1 MQIQNM
7 PQHHHE
13 FQHSLRVAVPERP
26 PFRKPGHW
34 SRALQAAAFARAI
47 DTQLGAGSI
56 CDVSRLDGRQMQLSV
71 KPALTSKAYDVEDF
85 AAAQEFFH
93 SKGWTDGLPVVPPT
107 QAAIENCL
115 EWAGM
120 SPDQLLGIE
129 PVREQ
134 PITAEKLA
142 INAVMAGCLPM
153 HFPIVATAWQAM
165 MKEEFLLH
173 GVTSSTGGCAI
184 LVIINGPIRLEV
196 GTSSTFNALGNSDRA
211 TAAIGRTMRLALI
224 NLLDVRPGGIDRS
237 TLGHPGKY
245 SYCLA
250 EDEEDSNWRPLSVVR
265 GMPPGASAV
274 TVMAAMAP
282 RQIMN
287 EWTTDPKEIL
297 ETFAAEMRANQLHY
311 SIYGGNYV
319 IVIPKQLR
327 EHIQAAGWTK
337 QDIGEFVFERA
348 RVRRGDWANVG
359 KGSVVR
365 DRADKVHPALGSPED
380 LLVVAAGGPA
390 GGFGA
395 IIPPWMGSKTRAV
408 TAAIGACVD
417 CGPGTD

>member
-1 MQIQNM
+1 
-7 PQHHHE
+7 
-13 FQHSLRVAVPERP
+13 
-26 PFRKPGHW
+26 
-34 SRALQAAAFARAI
+34 
-47 DTQLGAGSI
+47 
-56 CDVSRLDGRQMQLSV
+56 MQLTV
-71 KPALTSKAYDVEDF
+71 KPALTSKVYEVADF
-85 AAAQEFFH
+85 AAAQELFH
-93 SKGWTDGLPVVPPT
+93 ANGWTDGLPVVPPT
-107 QAAIENCL
+107 AEAVGTCI

-120 SPDQLLGIE
+120 SPDQLIGIE

-153 HFPIVATAWQAM
+153 HFPVVATAWQAM
-165 MKEEFLLH
+165 LKEEFLLH
-173 GVTSSTGGCAI
+173 GVTSSTGGCAV
-184 LVIINGPIRLEV
+184 LVIINGPIRLEI
-196 GTSSTFNALGNSDRA
+196 GTSPTFNALGNSDRA
-211 TAAIGRTMRLALI
+211 TAAIGRAMRLALI
-224 NLLDVRPGGIDRS
+224 NLMDVRPGTIDRS

-250 EDEEDSNWRPLSVVR
+250 EDEEDTTWQPLSVVR
-265 GMPPGASAV
+265 GMPVGASAV

-297 ETFAAEMRANQLHY
+297 ETFAAEMRANQLNY

-327 EHIQAAGWTK
+327 EHIQAAGWGK
-337 QDIGEFVFERA
+337 RDIAEYVFERA
-348 RVRRGDWANVG
+348 RVRRGEWAGVG

-365 DRADKVHPALGSPED
+365 DRADKVHPALQSPDD

-395 IIPPWMGSKTRAV
+395 VIPPWMGSKTRAV
-408 TAAIGACVD
+408 TAAIGACID
-417 CGPGTD
+417 CEPAER

>member
-1 MQIQNM
+1 
-7 PQHHHE
+7 
-13 FQHSLRVAVPERP
+13 
-26 PFRKPGHW
+26 
-34 SRALQAAAFARAI
+34 
-47 DTQLGAGSI
+47 
-56 CDVSRLDGRQMQLSV
+56 MQLLT
-71 KPALTSKAYDVEDF
+71 KRALTSRIHEAPDF
-85 AAAQEFFH
+85 SAAQELCH
-93 SKGWTDGLPVVPPT
+93 SNGWTDGLPVVPPT
-107 QAAIENCL
+107 EAAVEACL
-115 EWAGM
+115 DWAGM
-120 SPDQLLGIE
+120 TPDQLIGIE

-134 PITAEKLA
+134 AITAEKLA

-153 HFPIVATAWQAM
+153 HFPVVVTAWEAM
-165 MKEEFLLH
+165 LKEEFLLH

-184 LVIINGPIRLEV
+184 LVIINGPIRLEM
-196 GTSSTFNALGNSDRA
+196 GANATFNALGNSDRA
-211 TAAIGRTMRLALI
+211 TAVIGRAIRLSLI
-224 NLLDVRPGGIDRS
+224 NLMDVRPGGIDRA

-250 EDEEDSNWRPLSVVR
+250 EDEEDTVWQPLHLQR
-265 GMPPGASAV
+265 GMPEGTSGV
-274 TVMAAMAP
+274 TVFASLGP

-327 EHIQAAGWTK
+327 DHIQAAGWSK
-337 QDIGEFVFERA
+337 QDIAEYLFERA
-348 RVRRGDWANVG
+348 RVLRGDWANVG

-365 DRADKVHPALGSPED
+365 DRASKVHPALQSPDD

-395 IIPPWMGSKTRAV
+395 VIPPWMGSKTRAV
-408 TAAIGACVD
+408 TAAIGVCVD
-417 CGPGTD
+417 CAPPPKP